1 MTTEVDSVPNPE
13 SSASGVIQDD
23 KVAYSTYKRV
33 LAEAKKFK
41 ELADSLSKQ
50 TQEEKEKQLKDQNE
64 WKSLAEMHKA
74 KLDAAQKE
82 LEEKNRAIQD
92 GLKFSEF
99 NRHLGGKLKHSS
111 YANHV
116 DFDRI
121 LINPETGMIEES
133 SVKSVVADF
142 IKQHSA
148 LVDFGNKP
156 RLPNEAPR
164 HGLPSGKK
172 SLEEMNK
179 DETAQYILEQAK
191 LGLIK

>member
-1 MTTEVDSVPNPE
+1 METKVDSVPNPE
-13 SSASGVIQDD
+13 SSASGENQDD

-50 TQEEKEKQLKDQNE
+50 TEAEKEKQLKDQNE

-74 KLDAAQKE
+74 KLDVAQKE
-82 LEEKNRAIQD
+82 LEEKNRAISD

-133 SVKSVVADF
+133 SVKTVVAEF

-172 SLEEMNK
+172 SIEEMTSK
-179 DETAQYILEQAK
+179 EMEQHILEQAK

>member
-41 ELADSLSKQ
+41 ELSESLSKQ
-50 TQEEKEKQLKDQNE
+50 TEAEKEKQLKDQNE

-74 KLDAAQKE
+74 KLDVAQKE

-133 SVKSVVADF
+133 SVKSVVAEF

-172 SLEEMNK
+172 GLDEMNK
-179 DETAQYILEQAK
+179 DEMAQHILEQAK